1 MKKNSKSRRRGK
13 YGEYWVGSK
22 LKALVPGS
30 SCRRIPVSG
39 TESFPGDLIWEFSH
53 YKALVEV
60 KTRKKGRGVKSCF
73 NFFRNL
79 LDALPYQNM
88 RFPVLVLLSGISVL
102 YVPPGFRSW
111 KGMITCTVKEKPSF
125 RTLVQKWYSSVEM
138 KCKALKNRHL
148 PVLVLKYLTPE
159 KSRDPDFRG
168 AFICFLPSPVGIFLK
183 RNTARL
189 FPLKKR
195 ISVNREVRGL
205 FKNNVKLKT
214 LNILT
219 ADKNL

>member
-1 MKKNSKSRRRGK
+1 MKKNNKSRKRGK

-39 TESFPGDLIWEFSH
+39 TGSFPGDLLWEFPH
-53 YKALVEV
+53 YKTLVEV
-60 KTRKKGRGVKSCF
+60 KTREKGRGVKSCF

-79 LDALPYQNM
+79 LDVLPYQNM
-88 RFPVLVLLSGISVL
+88 RFPVLILFSGISVL

-125 RTLVQKWYSSVEM
+125 KTLVQKWYSSIET
-138 KCKALKNRHL
+138 KCKTLKNRHL

-159 KSRDPDFRG
+159 KSKDPDFRG
-168 AFICFLPSPVGIFLK
+168 AFICFLPSPVGNFLK
-183 RNTARL
+183 RNTACLFRL
-189 FPLKKR
+189 KR
-195 ISVNREVRGL
+195 KISVNQEIKGL
-205 FKNNVKLKT
+205 FKNGVKLKT
-214 LNILT
+214 LKIFATN
-219 ADKNL
+219 KNL